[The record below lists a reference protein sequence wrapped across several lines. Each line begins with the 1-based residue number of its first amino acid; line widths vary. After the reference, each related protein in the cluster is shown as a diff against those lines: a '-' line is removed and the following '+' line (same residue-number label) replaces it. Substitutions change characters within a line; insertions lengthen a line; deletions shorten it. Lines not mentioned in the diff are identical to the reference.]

1 MSREVEQVRKA
12 LNRVRD
18 ELTEQESIVEDQDA
32 ALIRLTGKNMAYNRA
47 LRDIKAIC
55 SVSLMRVP
63 GQDELLDILEV
74 IDAVEWTR

>member
-1 MSREVEQVRKA
+1 MEIETIRKA

-18 ELTEQESIVEDQDA
+18 ELAEQESIVEDQDA
-32 ALIRLTGKNMAYNRA
+32 ALIRLTEKNMAYCRA
-47 LRDIKAIC
+47 LSDIKAIC
-55 SVSLMRVP
+55 SVSLMRTP